1 MKISHIL
8 PFLSATEYD
17 EIIDQL
23 IEGSIDLN
31 PAKILPFLND
41 SQLEKLYHAAKSQ
54 KIKLSIVAMCPFL
67 PEMVLTQM
75 VDDYIN
81 GEVEHD
87 QLDGILPFLPE
98 SSIKKLFY
106 YELKRQNNKPVE

>member
-1 MKISHIL
+1 MKFSHIL

-23 IEGSIDLN
+23 VDGSIELN
-31 PAKILPFLND
+31 PTMLLPFLND
-41 SQLEKLYHAAKSQ
+41 SQLEKLYHAAKSK
-54 KIKLSIVAMCPFL
+54 KINLSIVAMCPFL
-67 PEMVLTQM
+67 PETILTQM

-81 GEVEHD
+81 GGLEHD
-87 QLDGILPFLPE
+87 LLDGILPFLPE

-106 YELKRQNNKPVE
+106 YELQRQKNKPTE